1 MPSRRRSRR
10 TRRISL
16 PTLLVIVLAVAI
28 WVYLYGPEGTSSEAG
43 DGWFPPGPSAAA
55 SDAPVH
61 RAPID
66 PATLDPDLAALV
78 VAGPSSTSPYD
89 RELFGAAW
97 ADVDGNG
104 CDTRNDVLIRDLVD
118 LVFRADSNGCIV
130 RTGTLHDPYTG
141 AVISFTRG
149 PDTSEAVQIDHMVPL
164 SYAWQHGAS
173 TWTDA
178 QRAAFANDPANLSA
192 VDGPAN
198 QSKSDSGPA
207 EWMPPRGEYACT
219 YVDRFAGVLLAYGL
233 TIAPED
239 LDAIAAVDAGCP
251 A

>member
-1 MPSRRRSRR
+1 MPRRRRSRR
-10 TRRISL
+10 LSL
-16 PTLLVIVLAVAI
+16 PALLVIVLAVAV
-28 WVYLYGPEGTSSEAG
+28 WVYLYGPEGTRSEAG
-43 DGWFPPGPSAAA
+43 DWWFPPATGSA
-55 SDAPVH
+55 SGAPAGV
-61 RAPID
+61 P
-66 PATLDPDLAALV
+66 TDPDLAALV
-78 VAGPSSTSPYD
+78 VAAASSTAPYD
-89 RELFGAAW
+89 RDRFGDAW

-118 LVFRADSNGCIV
+118 IAFRADSNGCIV

-141 AVISFTRG
+141 ASISFVRG
-149 PDTSEAVQIDHMVPL
+149 PETSEAVQIDHVVPL

-173 TWTDA
+173 TWAPERLED
-178 QRAAFANDPANLSA
+178 FANDPANLSA

-207 EWMPPRGEYACT
+207 EWMPPAAGYACT

-233 TIAPED
+233 TVAPED
-239 LDAIAAVDAGCP
+239 LAAMARVDEGCP